1 VAKKSEDP
9 DRKARIE
16 KMRREQAAADRR
28 RTMLVVGSAVLVIVV
43 LAGIVT
49 KVVLDA
55 VADQDMA
62 NVGVATAAASC
73 DAVVTDPAAA
83 SGTAVHVGTG
93 TPKPDVTKVDY
104 PMIPPDN
111 GEHFATPVYPAAE
124 FYTPQD
130 RPVLERL
137 VHNLEHGYTVVWY
150 TSATPK
156 AQQDQLRKIATLAR
170 KDEKAAGKFIVSSW
184 DDSRG
189 AFPGGKTIGFSHW
202 GAKSGHRQLCGS
214 VSGAA
219 VKKFIDSYPYTD
231 SPEPNGQ

>member
-1 VAKKSEDP
+1 MAKKTADP

-16 KMRREQAAADRR
+16 QMRREQAAADRR
-28 RTMLVVGSAVLVIVV
+28 RTLLVVGSAVLVIVV

-55 VADQDMA
+55 VADQDIT

-73 DAVVTDPAAA
+73 DAVLTDAAAA
-83 SGTAVHVGTG
+83 SGTAVHVGVG
-93 TPKPDVTKVDY
+93 TPKPAVTKVDY

-111 GEHFATPVYPAAE
+111 GEHFATPAYPAAE
-124 FYTPQD
+124 FYTAQD
-130 RPVLERL
+130 RPPLEKL
-137 VHNLEHGYTVVWY
+137 VHNLEHGYTVLWY

-156 AQQDQLRKIATLAR
+156 AQQDQLKKLATLAR
-170 KDEKAAGKFIVSSW
+170 KDGSTAGKFIVSAW

-189 AFPGGKTIGFSHW
+189 AFPAGKTIGLSHW
-202 GAKSGHRQLCGS
+202 GAKQGHRQLCGS
-214 VSGAA
+214 VSGAV
-219 VKKFIDSYPYTD
+219 VKKFIDTYPYTD

>member
-1 VAKKSEDP
+1 MAKKSAEP

-16 KMRREQAAADRR
+16 QMRREQESADRR

-55 VADQDMA
+55 VADQDMTQ
-62 NVGVATAAASC
+62 VGLSASAASC
-73 DAVVTDPAAA
+73 DGVQTDAAAA
-83 SGTAVHVGTG
+83 SGTAVHVGPG
-93 TPKPDVTKVDY
+93 TNKPTVTKVDY

-124 FYTPQD
+124 FYTAQD
-130 RPVLERL
+130 RPPLENL
-137 VHNLEHGYTVVWY
+137 VHNLEHGYTVLWY

-156 AQQDQLRKIATLAR
+156 AQQDQLKKISTLAR
-170 KDEKAAGKFIVSSW
+170 KDEKAAGKFIVSAW
-184 DDSRG
+184 DDARG
-189 AFPGGKTIGFSHW
+189 AFPAGKTIGISHW
-202 GAKSGHRQLCGS
+202 GAKTGYRQLCGG

-219 VKKFIDSYPYTD
+219 IKKFIDAYPYTD